1 MAPTLKIVFFD
12 MAGRAEPARMMFAY
26 KNVKYEDKRVTDE
39 EWKTMKPSA
48 VYNNNTIVIH

>member
-1 MAPTLKIVFFD
+1 MAPTLKIVYFD

-39 EWKTMKPSA
+39 EWKTMKSSA
-48 VYNNNTIVIH
+48 IYNNNK